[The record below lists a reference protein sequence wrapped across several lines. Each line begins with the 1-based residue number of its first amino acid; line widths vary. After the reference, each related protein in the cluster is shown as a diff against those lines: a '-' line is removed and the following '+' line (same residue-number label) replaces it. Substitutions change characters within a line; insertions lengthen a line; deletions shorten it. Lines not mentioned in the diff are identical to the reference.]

1 MDLLDIL
8 ENILN
13 LCIDFLNLWIW
24 LAFRIWVW
32 YLIEMILLM
41 NYHAET
47 TMRLVQQFVH
57 FLDHLLRNEEL
68 LELIFQ
74 NDTNTTYGA

>member
-1 MDLLDIL
+1 MDLILVL
-8 ENILN
+8 ENLIN

-32 YLIEMILLM
+32 YLIELITLM

-47 TMRLVQQFVH
+47 TMRLTHLFAQ
-57 FLDHLLRNEEL
+57 FLDYL
-68 LELIFQ
+68 LESEVDL
-74 NDTNTTYGA
+74 NVNATLGAKENEM